1 MAQVVTKI
9 ETEIEKHRI
18 TIRTDR
24 AVHRDLGMKKKMLM
38 LLLNYN
44 PLWLRIGLETVYGQI
59 IPMDGTPTDALTLS
73 RFILNQLLS
82 NQDILAVYAHPT
94 VPHHYRDGHEQA
106 LRKFTLKK
114 ILNLIYFLDKAKKL
128 KIIKHNPCLFV
139 KDSKIKMSKDVLA
152 GLSRLVTIF
161 FTIVGAIIHL
171 LIIVAVTNIH

>member
-1 MAQVVTKI
+1 
-9 ETEIEKHRI
+9 
-18 TIRTDR
+18 
-24 AVHRDLGMKKKMLM
+24 MKKKMLM

-59 IPMDGTPTDALTLS
+59 IPMDKTTDALTLS

-82 NQDILAVYAHPT
+82 NPDILAMYAHPT

>member
-59 IPMDGTPTDALTLS
+59 IPMDGTTGTYLFTFLDFFL
-73 RFILNQLLS
+73 
-82 NQDILAVYAHPT
+82 
-94 VPHHYRDGHEQA
+94 
-106 LRKFTLKK
+106 FTLPLSSAVCLLFRCVD
-114 ILNLIYFLDKAKKL
+114 IESVYFKST
-128 KIIKHNPCLFV
+128 FE
-139 KDSKIKMSKDVLA
+139 
-152 GLSRLVTIF
+152 
-161 FTIVGAIIHL
+161 
-171 LIIVAVTNIH
+171 